1 MRGKTIQEMTVWILA
16 VILFAVLPAAA
27 QEPALQTDDFWVTT
41 DDGFSIHVMRRF
53 MEGRK
58 NVPVLLVHALWGNSK
73 TWDFPGRSVMDY
85 LAVRG
90 YDVYALDLRGM
101 GQSYPRPANYF
112 TIGLLDRVNDVAAVA
127 EDILASTGRKPVIA
141 GWSQGGLLTG
151 LVAAHAPDLVA
162 GVGLFGVP
170 RDSFYLP
177 PEYIPLFEAVIAS
190 GVDRYLPSPDVA
202 FAVAFGFDPITGKPT
217 ISDEAFQIHASSSE
231 PDSVR
236 VMLEELSPEYFH
248 AVITPVWPNIRVPAL
263 VVDGALDILVGEER
277 AQALFDALGSDRK
290 QLFIFP
296 RNHHGWF
303 LEDNSEA
310 TLRAF
315 NRFLSEF
322 K

>member
-1 MRGKTIQEMTVWILA
+1 MRDVMVRILA
-16 VILFAVLPAAA
+16 IVAMSLFAVLPAVA

-101 GQSYPRPANYF
+101 GQSYPRPDNYF
-112 TIGLLDRVNDVAAVA
+112 TIGLRDRVNDVAAVA
-127 EDILASTGRKPVIA
+127 ADIRATTGRKPVIA
-141 GWSQGGLLTG
+141 GWSHGGLLTG
-151 LVAAHAPDLVA
+151 LVAAHMPDLVA

-170 RDSFYLP
+170 RDGFYLP
-177 PEYIPLFEAVIAS
+177 PEFLPLLRQVIDS
-190 GVDRYLPSPDVA
+190 GVDRYLPFPDVV

-217 ISDEAFQIHASSSE
+217 ISDEAFQIHASSGE
-231 PDSVR
+231 ADSVR
-236 VMLEELSPEYFH
+236 VLLEQMSPVFFQ
-248 AVITPVWPNIRVPAL
+248 AVISPAWPLIHVPAL
-263 VVDGALDILVGEER
+263 VVDGALDIVVGEER

-315 NRFLSEF
+315 DRFLAQF
-322 K
+322 N